1 MIELNVSTLSGGALV
16 ERIQDEISK
25 AIANITDPNTP
36 AKKARTVTMKMTIKP
51 NEQRNMAEVSV
62 STSSTLCAPTPIE
75 TGIYI
80 GMNPKT
86 GHCVIDPLLPWPW
99 RLRRGSSR
107 GKVQR
112 RGDAFTVLMSIPEQ
126 PCRAAL

>member
-36 AKKARTVTMKMTIKP
+36 PKKPRTITMKMVIKP
-51 NEQRNMAEVSV
+51 NEHRNMAEVSV
-62 STSSTLCAPTPIE
+62 TTSSTLCPPMPIE

-80 GMNPKT
+80 GMDPKT
-86 GHCVIDPLLPWPW
+86 GEVGASELTSGEDPMQHILPEVEQGMP
-99 RLRRGSSR
+99 
-107 GKVQR
+107 GKITR
-112 RGDAFTVLMSIPEQ
+112 FAK
-126 PCRAAL
+126 

>member
-1 MIELNVSTLSGGALV
+1 MIELNVATLSGGALI
-16 ERIQDEISK
+16 ERIQDEIIK
-25 AIANITDPNTP
+25 IIANITDPNTP
-36 AKKARTVTMKMTIKP
+36 AKKARTVTMKITIKP

-86 GHCVIDPLLPWPW
+86 GEVGASEMISGEDPMQHVLPDVNSAMP
-99 RLRRGSSR
+99 GKISR
-107 GKVQR
+107 FPAGKYAGA
-112 RGDAFTVLMSIPEQ
+112 GD
-126 PCRAAL
+126 

>member
-62 STSSTLCAPTPIE
+62 STS
-75 TGIYI
+75 
-80 GMNPKT
+80 
-86 GHCVIDPLLPWPW
+86 
-99 RLRRGSSR
+99 
-107 GKVQR
+107 
-112 RGDAFTVLMSIPEQ
+112 
-126 PCRAAL
+126 